1 MRMRNTIQRVGVNS
15 SWADGFDDAPVKE
28 TMNVRNG
35 TKIYPASKTS
45 SNIRAL
51 EDVEKDLKR
60 EKQAVQGL
68 KEAIEDY
75 DTGWADDF
83 EDTPVKRADL
93 EQQLKA
99 SEQSYAQLEKELVNY
114 PEYYAEKY
122 KDANGIE
129 KAVTGIVG
137 STVATVPVVAET
149 TAAALKE
156 AERKG
161 MAADYTAALQAEE
174 IARNKMNDYVSS
186 FFGFYDLIDPDELS
200 RLEQEYQRATDYRK
214 SLEVKYEQPVD
225 MNSWG
230 MNLMRESAW
239 LKNSATENL
248 NGGWKTAA
256 DIAIDLGQGVALSP
270 LLLAGGGAYTAG
282 VAANAAAEDMYNQT
296 AKGRTASEALGS
308 GALTAGAEVISGE
321 IMGVTNP
328 YKPAS
333 VKQVYYALKNGNREV
348 LKKVASGLGFE
359 AVREDTDYL
368 LRLVAEQMKNDPEAT
383 FDMNELRKAATRNN
397 LGKLSD
403 NNAEEFWKA
412 AKVAWNA
419 IGRN

>member
-1 MRMRNTIQRVGVNS
+1 
-15 SWADGFDDAPVKE
+15 
-28 TMNVRNG
+28 MNVRNG
-35 TKIYPASKTS
+35 TKLYPASKTS

-60 EKQAVQGL
+60 EEQKINRLQQS
-68 KEAIEDY
+68 IEDY

-83 EDTPVKRADL
+83 EDTPVKRAAL
-93 EQQLKA
+93 EEELKA
-99 SEQSYAQLEKELVNY
+99 SEQSYVELEKELVNN

-122 KDANGIE
+122 TDKNGFE

-137 STVATVPVVAET
+137 STIATVPVVVET

-161 MAADYTAALQAEE
+161 MAEDYTAALRAEE
-174 IARNKMNDYVSS
+174 IAKNKMNDYVSS
-186 FFGFYDLIDPDELS
+186 FVGFYDLIDPDELS
-200 RLEQEYQRATDYRK
+200 RLEQEYQRASDYRK

-225 MNSWG
+225 MDSWG

-256 DIAIDLGQGVALSP
+256 DLAIDLGQGVALSP

-308 GALTAGAEVISGE
+308 GVLTAGAEVAGAKISDIKNSAWKDATKRIAEGTKWIVKTKRSPTE
-321 IMGVTNP
+321 IVDLFKYDPTLKRNFTVGIGRE
-328 YKPAS
+328 AGREA
-333 VKQVYYALKNGNREV
+333 ALLLTDHLADELWRE
-348 LKKVASGLGFE
+348 
-359 AVREDTDYL
+359 
-368 LRLVAEQMKNDPEAT
+368 PE
-383 FDMNELRKAATRNN
+383 N
-397 LGKLSD
+397 KLSWGNVAQD
-403 NNAEEFWKA
+403 ATEDISSRLIEKSEKKIAKA
-412 AKVAWNA
+412 AKQFWDTL
-419 IGRN
+419 G